1 MLEHDPRV
9 PEGREGRLA
18 IIRSFVADRL
28 FRKPEEVT
36 AHSRL
41 VLDLGADSLDFID
54 FHFQL
59 EKHFGVHFKEG
70 EFFDFS
76 FQRITAE
83 GVLKPEA
90 LQQARKVIP
99 SLRDMTNPERVFL
112 GDVLSRL
119 TVETLLLMVESRLP
133 TGID

>member
-1 MLEHDPRV
+1 MPEHDTQV

-28 FRKPEEVT
+28 FRNPNEVT
-36 AHSRL
+36 AQSRL

-59 EKHFGVHFKEG
+59 EKHFGVHFQEG

-90 LQQARKVIP
+90 IQQARKVIP
-99 SLRDMTNPERVFL
+99 ALRDMSNPERIFL
-112 GDVLSRL
+112 GDVLSNL
-119 TVETLLLMVESRLP
+119 TVETLLLMVENRLP
-133 TGID
+133 AGCV